1 MKTKGWG
8 HVFRFTFI
16 QSIKAKS
23 FIVSTTVIAVIL
35 VLLIAGVNFLPVFMM
50 DDSGS
55 SGAEGGADVYKIR
68 TVYLLDESGI
78 NPKPDFS
85 SISEMGVTFTEVTKE
100 QYDEKIAS
108 INQSTMAEAAL
119 YISAPDESG
128 YISML
133 MSRPKS
139 EEVINADDC
148 KTLLAD
154 ISAAVSKSKLI
165 SLGVSEENVATAE
178 AGISMVTTVA
188 GEEPVSEFAFFLKAI
203 VPMISSLILF
213 MFIFAYGQMVAQAI
227 ATEKTSKVMELLL
240 TSIKPLAV
248 IIGKV
253 LAIGC
258 VALAQMAI
266 IGTVSGVSAM
276 LMAPFGFISKIS
288 GMVSAGAAAGAAD
301 PDGIS
306 TALSALFANI
316 NIGSVLLFIVVF
328 ALGFLFY
335 ALLAGLA
342 GASISRMED
351 LSSAIQPMSLVG
363 VLGFYLAYFPTIS
376 SMEGGSTNNIF
387 VLLGRY
393 LPISSPFTLPG
404 AVILGDMSGVEIAI
418 SIGVLALFDLLMAL
432 LVAKVYETIILHNG
446 DRIKFGQMIQMAGEK
461 K

>member
-16 QSIKAKS
+16 QTIKAKS
-23 FIVSTTVIAVIL
+23 FIVSTIVISAIL
-35 VLLIAGVNFLPVFMM
+35 VLLIAGVNFLPLIMM

-55 SGAEGGADVYKIR
+55 SGADGSEDVYKIR

-78 NPKPDFS
+78 EPKPDFS
-85 SISEMGVTFTEVTKE
+85 AISQMGVTFTEVTKE
-100 QYDEKIAS
+100 QYDEKIAG
-108 INQSTMAEAAL
+108 INQSTLAETAL

-139 EEVINADDC
+139 EEVITADDC

-165 SLGVSEENVATAE
+165 ALGVSEENIAAAE
-178 AGISMVTTVA
+178 AGISKVTTVA
-188 GEEPVSEFAFFLKAI
+188 GEPPVSEFVFIIKSV
-203 VPMISSLILF
+203 VPMISSLVLF

-266 IGTVSGVSAM
+266 IGTVSGASAM
-276 LMAPFGFISKIS
+276 LMAPLGFIGKLSS
-288 GMVSAGAAAGAAD
+288 GMTVEMAEF
-301 PDGIS
+301 DGIS
-306 TALSALFANI
+306 EAISSVFANV

-335 ALLAGLA
+335 ALIAGLA

-363 VLGFYLAYFPTIS
+363 ILGFYLAYFPTIT
-376 SMEGGSTNNIF
+376 SMEGGTPDNIF
-387 VLLGRY
+387 ILLSRY
-393 LPISSPFTLPG
+393 LPISSPFALPG
-404 AVILGDMSGVEIAI
+404 AVFLGEMSGIEAAI
-418 SIGVLALFDLLMAL
+418 SIGVLALFVALMAL

-446 DRIKFGQMIQMAGEK
+446 DRIKFGQMIKMAGEK

>member
-16 QSIKAKS
+16 QTIKAKS
-23 FIVSTTVIAVIL
+23 FIVSTIVISAIL
-35 VLLIAGVNFLPVFMM
+35 VLLIAGVNFLPLIMM

-55 SGAEGGADVYKIR
+55 SGADGSEDVYKIR

-78 NPKPDFS
+78 EPKPDFS
-85 SISEMGVTFTEVTKE
+85 SISQMGVTFTEVTKE
-100 QYDEKIAS
+100 QYDEKIAG
-108 INQSTMAEAAL
+108 INQSSLAETAL

-139 EEVINADDC
+139 EEVITADDC

-165 SLGVSEENVATAE
+165 ALGVSEENVAAAE
-178 AGISMVTTVA
+178 AGISKVTTVA
-188 GEEPVSEFAFFLKAI
+188 GEPPVSEFVFIIKSV
-203 VPMISSLILF
+203 VPMISSLVLF

-266 IGTVSGVSAM
+266 IGTVSGASAM
-276 LMAPFGFISKIS
+276 LMAPLGFIGKLSS
-288 GMVSAGAAAGAAD
+288 GMTVEMAEF
-301 PDGIS
+301 DGIS
-306 TALSALFANI
+306 EAVSSVFANV

-335 ALLAGLA
+335 ALIAGLA

-363 VLGFYLAYFPTIS
+363 ILGFYLAYFPTIT
-376 SMEGGSTNNIF
+376 SMEGGTPDNIF
-387 VLLGRY
+387 ILLSRY
-393 LPISSPFTLPG
+393 LPISSPFALPG
-404 AVILGDMSGVEIAI
+404 AVFLGEMSGIEAAI
-418 SIGVLALFDLLMAL
+418 SIGVLALFVALMAL

-446 DRIKFGQMIQMAGEK
+446 DRIKFGQMIKMAGEK

>member
-16 QSIKAKS
+16 QTIKAKS
-23 FIVSTTVIAVIL
+23 FIVSTIVISAIL
-35 VLLIAGVNFLPVFMM
+35 VLLIAGVNFLPLIMM

-55 SGAEGGADVYKIR
+55 SGADGSEDVYKIR

-78 NPKPDFS
+78 EPKPDFS
-85 SISEMGVTFTEVTKE
+85 SISQMGVTFTEVTKE
-100 QYDEKIAS
+100 QYDEKIAG
-108 INQSTMAEAAL
+108 INQSTLAETAL

-139 EEVINADDC
+139 EEVITADDC

-165 SLGVSEENVATAE
+165 ALGVSEENVAAAE
-178 AGISMVTTVA
+178 AGISKVTTVA
-188 GEEPVSEFAFFLKAI
+188 GEPPVSEFVFIIKSV
-203 VPMISSLILF
+203 VPMISSLVLF

-266 IGTVSGVSAM
+266 IGTVSGASAM
-276 LMAPFGFISKIS
+276 LMAPLGFIGKLSS
-288 GMVSAGAAAGAAD
+288 GMTVEMAEF
-301 PDGIS
+301 DGIS
-306 TALSALFANI
+306 EAVSLVFANV

-335 ALLAGLA
+335 ALIAGLA

-363 VLGFYLAYFPTIS
+363 ILGFYLAYFPTIT
-376 SMEGGSTNNIF
+376 SMEGGTPDNIF
-387 VLLGRY
+387 ILLSRY
-393 LPISSPFTLPG
+393 LPISSPFALPG
-404 AVILGDMSGVEIAI
+404 AVFLGEMSGIEAAI
-418 SIGVLALFDLLMAL
+418 SIGVLALFVALMAL

-446 DRIKFGQMIQMAGEK
+446 DRIKFGQMIKMAGEK

>member
-16 QSIKAKS
+16 QTIKAKS
-23 FIVSTTVIAVIL
+23 FIVSTIVISAIL
-35 VLLIAGVNFLPVFMM
+35 VLLIAGVNFLPLIMM

-55 SGAEGGADVYKIR
+55 SGADGSEDVYKIR

-78 NPKPDFS
+78 EPKPDFS
-85 SISEMGVTFTEVTKE
+85 AISQMGVTFTEVTKE
-100 QYDEKIAS
+100 QYDEKIAG
-108 INQSTMAEAAL
+108 INQSTLAETAL

-139 EEVINADDC
+139 EEVITADDC

-165 SLGVSEENVATAE
+165 ALGVSEENVAAAE
-178 AGISMVTTVA
+178 AGISKVTTVA
-188 GEEPVSEFAFFLKAI
+188 GEPPVSEFVFIIKSV
-203 VPMISSLILF
+203 VPMISSLVLF

-266 IGTVSGVSAM
+266 IGTVSGASAM
-276 LMAPFGFISKIS
+276 LMAPLGFIGKLSS
-288 GMVSAGAAAGAAD
+288 GMTVEMAEF
-301 PDGIS
+301 DGIS
-306 TALSALFANI
+306 EAVSSVFANV

-335 ALLAGLA
+335 ALIAGLA

-363 VLGFYLAYFPTIS
+363 ILGFYLAYFPTIT
-376 SMEGGSTNNIF
+376 SMEGGTPDNIF
-387 VLLGRY
+387 ILLSRY
-393 LPISSPFTLPG
+393 LPISSPFALPG
-404 AVILGDMSGVEIAI
+404 AVFLGEMSGIEAAI
-418 SIGVLALFDLLMAL
+418 SIGVLALFVALMAL

-446 DRIKFGQMIQMAGEK
+446 DRIKFGQMIKMAGEK

>member
-16 QSIKAKS
+16 QTIKAKS
-23 FIVSTTVIAVIL
+23 FIVSTIVISAIL
-35 VLLIAGVNFLPVFMM
+35 VLLIAGVNFLPLIMM

-55 SGAEGGADVYKIR
+55 SGADGSEDVYKIR

-78 NPKPDFS
+78 EPKPDFS
-85 SISEMGVTFTEVTKE
+85 SISQMGVTFTEVTKE
-100 QYDEKIAS
+100 QYDEKIAG
-108 INQSTMAEAAL
+108 INQSTLAETAL

-139 EEVINADDC
+139 EEVITADDC

-165 SLGVSEENVATAE
+165 ALGVSEENVAAAE
-178 AGISMVTTVA
+178 AGISKVTTVA
-188 GEEPVSEFAFFLKAI
+188 GEPPVSEFVFIIKSV
-203 VPMISSLILF
+203 VPMISSLVLF

-266 IGTVSGVSAM
+266 IGTVSGASAM
-276 LMAPFGFISKIS
+276 LMAPLGFIGKLSS
-288 GMVSAGAAAGAAD
+288 GMTVEMAEF
-301 PDGIS
+301 DGIS
-306 TALSALFANI
+306 EAVSSVFANV

-335 ALLAGLA
+335 ALIAGLA

-363 VLGFYLAYFPTIS
+363 ILGFYLAYFPTIT
-376 SMEGGSTNNIF
+376 SMEGGTPDNIF
-387 VLLGRY
+387 ILLSRY
-393 LPISSPFTLPG
+393 LPISSPFALPG
-404 AVILGDMSGVEIAI
+404 AVFLGEMSGIEAAI
-418 SIGVLALFDLLMAL
+418 SIGVLALFVALMAL

-446 DRIKFGQMIQMAGEK
+446 DRIKFGQMIKMAGEK